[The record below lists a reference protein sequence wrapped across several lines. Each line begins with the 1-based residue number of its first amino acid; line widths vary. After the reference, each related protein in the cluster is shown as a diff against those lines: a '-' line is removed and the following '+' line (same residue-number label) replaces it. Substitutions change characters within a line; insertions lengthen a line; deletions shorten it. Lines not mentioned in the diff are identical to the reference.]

1 MSNTVVRSDI
11 IRLSFPSIIT
21 ASGCHHYRAYSRGSG
36 LAAIPRRNH
45 SNCLGPSTRRIQE
58 VPAKECCQA
67 WCQLCLEVDRPKQ
80 GSFYPPLSS
89 GTISTTGLYS
99 QSRGQSLRSPME
111 MGRKTESFLDP
122 CTHLSPE
129 GSASREKR
137 YQNSRERK
145 CLGVGGPETEAPGS
159 SLSLVG
165 MSFHPGSV
173 ENQKSFKPK

>member
-1 MSNTVVRSDI
+1 MGA
-11 IRLSFPSIIT
+11 IIT
-21 ASGCHHYRAYSRGSG
+21 G
-36 LAAIPRRNH
+36 LIAGVPGWLQYPEGTTVIAW
-45 SNCLGPSTRRIQE
+45 GPSTRRIQE

-67 WCQLCLEVDRPKQ
+67 WCQVCLEMDRPKQ

-89 GTISTTGLYS
+89 GTISTMGSYS
-99 QSRGQSLRSPME
+99 QSRGQSLQSPMG
-111 MGRKTESFLDP
+111 MGRKTEFFLDP

-129 GSASREKR
+129 GSASWEKR
-137 YQNSRERK
+137 YQNIREGK

-165 MSFHPGSV
+165 MDFHPGSV